1 MIAFLELACVH
12 SMLANDHVLVCQH
25 AVSSDLGLVFTFTS
39 SQNRPVPTLTSRA
52 HSLNC
57 SNDPSITQTLTLV
70 PPPPRQPSLWS
81 AASDAVGQVLRP
93 GNRATGFPLFPP
105 FSTLAGCTGVPAPP
119 GQPGPRSVP
128 TRLQPLTAPTQ
139 NSGSNAEDLLAP
151 WRREIRRICRGNLQ
165 ARKSKSNLTKSEE
178 IGDLSDLGSAP

>member
-1 MIAFLELACVH
+1 MIAHGRNHNLHMIAFLELACVH

-39 SQNRPVPTLTSRA
+39 SQNRPDSTLTSRA

-93 GNRATGFPLFPP
+93 GNRATGFPLSPP
-105 FSTLAGCTGVPAPP
+105 PHLSLYRRPCAPWSARAALRPDTSPA
-119 GQPGPRSVP
+119 
-128 TRLQPLTAPTQ
+128 TD
-139 NSGSNAEDLLAP
+139 GSN
-151 WRREIRRICRGNLQ
+151 
-165 ARKSKSNLTKSEE
+165 SE
-178 IGDLSDLGSAP
+178 IGLEC